1 MIVLRN
7 ALVILLWISIVIS
20 SLLGNYGSAILSMMI
35 LLFFKLSDIEDKIR

>member
-7 ALVILLWISIVIS
+7 VLIILLWLSIIITS
-20 SLLGNYGSAILSMMI
+20 ILGNYGSAILSMMI